1 MHRPKIMPYRIIM
14 IPRSRE
20 YLMSVADEANR
31 RYVQE
36 TVQQIYNRVLEVA
49 ANGDYELTIE
59 YSSQSIFI
67 KLGWQY
73 EIAKQLIQLFP
84 DVRINPYH
92 EKHMH
97 IKWN

>member
-1 MHRPKIMPYRIIM
+1 
-14 IPRSRE
+14 
-20 YLMSVADEANR
+20 MSVADEANR

-92 EKHMH
+92 EKHML